1 MADKRRQYLSPAAL
15 KALMAKEA
23 PYQANRAEKKKTS
36 SKASKEKA
44 ATVKS
49 AAEQESFGK
58 IISKFSN
65 TLSSG
70 KLKTEAEMEVPAA
83 QAPNKI
89 SENTSYHNG
98 LFHVINDFD
107 NRVSQVT
114 KLSQKNQQKNLEEKA
129 TKMGVT
135 VNNLPRTST
144 RGITETIVS
153 KMNPSRSMIGRARS
167 LLEQS
172 WLAHHAGDHISAA
185 EHFTNA
191 TDSVAAALR
200 HVNSPQGLGST
211 DEYNILFQEPKYGQK
226 NNPATIGGDI
236 AAKLTAI
243 SNGYVDHTMTAGVES
258 GKIHPNIA
266 GEVKSTLNRE
276 YDTVLQPNYITKALG
291 PAAVLTDEQKAAKE
305 ANKQAQK
312 LRIAQNKSMQR
323 AATGQHSFTIAR
335 ELGDSDGPSD
345 LALEGVAKYKEAT
358 RESLRTKRAT
368 VQPHF
373 EAEEE
378 LNAKSAAEVGKKY
391 VKKTFVGS
399 AAHTDPDSWMSTNK
413 RKKAWLAA
421 TPEARPEDFETSEA
435 YHDPHKSSELS
446 YTAGVKQA
454 KSIDYKVNPK
464 LKTTKLIFGED
475 IDSLRKGGEGISP
488 TEGTFAPF
496 YPTKEQS
503 ERADKL
509 NEDRVPLDVEQK
521 QLSSAKKAGT
531 TLGRDQQINA
541 TTPQKT
547 PSPTTR
553 RGATSGKPISGEA
566 DLTPVVEAAVT
577 QKRGLNVHFSDGAGK

>member
-1 MADKRRQYLSPAAL
+1 MADKRRQFLSPAAL
-15 KALMAKEA
+15 KTLAAKERVYKA
-23 PYQANRAEKKKTS
+23 KRASDTQAS
-36 SKASKEKA
+36 SKASKEKV

-58 IISKFSN
+58 RISKFSD

-114 KLSQKNQQKNLEEKA
+114 KLSQKNQKKNLEEKA
-129 TKMGVT
+129 TKMGVSIDD
-135 VNNLPRTST
+135 LPRTGT

-323 AATGQHSFTIAR
+323 AATGQHSFAINR
-335 ELGDSDGPSD
+335 ELGDPSSPSES
-345 LALEGVAKYKEAT
+345 ALSQIARWQEKNE
-358 RESLRTKRAT
+358 ENLRPKRAA

-378 LNAKSAAEVGKKY
+378 INAKSAAEIGKNY

-399 AAHTDPDSWMSTNK
+399 DAHKDPDAWMSTNK
-413 RKKAWLAA
+413 KKQSWLAS
-421 TPEARPEDFETSEA
+421 TPGARPEDFETSED
-435 YHDPHKSSELS
+435 YHDPHKS
-446 YTAGVKQA
+446 YTAGYRQA
-454 KSIDYKVNPK
+454 KNIEYKVNPK

-488 TEGTFAPF
+488 TEGTLAPF
-496 YPTKEQS
+496 YPTKEES
-503 ERADKL
+503 EQADRL
-509 NEDRVPLDVEQK
+509 NEDRVPANVELK
-521 QLSSAKKAGT
+521 QLSRAKKAGT
-531 TLGRDQQINA
+531 TLDRDQQINA
-541 TTPQKT
+541 TTTKA
-547 PSPTTR
+547 TTSTNR
-553 RGATSGKPISGEA
+553 RSATSGKTVSGEA
-566 DLTPVVEAAVT
+566 DLTPVVESAVAA
-577 QKRGLNVHFSDGAGK
+577 KRGLNVHFQDGRGA